1 MHTEENPLWNSYFY
15 HKNPLR
21 QDWSL
26 DKCIL
31 KCVLPCKYLQSGFS
45 LVWSWICLTRNDA
58 GGRKYP
64 EWSKNLAKL
73 IEIFTAESNFERSIS
88 QSYCHLLFPSKPN
101 TIVYHGEFVFIDLSK
116 QRLAFQLVLGSNWF
130 ATRKHIL
137 RSCWIWKLFIAVIQY
152 GPATYNFKKK
162 SNT

>member
-1 MHTEENPLWNSYFY
+1 MHTEDNPLWNSYFY
-15 HKNPLR
+15 QKNPLR

-31 KCVLPCKYLQSGFS
+31 KRVLPCKYLQSGFS

-64 EWSKNLAKL
+64 EWSENLAKL
-73 IEIFTAESNFERSIS
+73 IEIFTTESNFERSIS

-101 TIVYHGEFVFIDLSK
+101 RIVYHGEFVFVELSK
-116 QRLAFQLVLGSNWF
+116 EVGLSACSWFQLVCNKETYSTKLLNLE
-130 ATRKHIL
+130 TL
-137 RSCWIWKLFIAVIQY
+137 YSCNSVWASYV
-152 GPATYNFKKK
+152 
-162 SNT
+162 